1 MKSVGSH
8 GAKLGIFDVKQ
19 ERPHAGTIFTMN
31 DDLPF
36 GRILLKVSG
45 EALMGDQDFGIDR
58 AVIDRI
64 AEEIAAVASLGIGIG
79 IVVGG
84 GNLFRGA
91 DVKIAEE
98 NRVAGHHMG
107 MLATVMNCIALHDG
121 LLEAGLDARVMS
133 AIAMP
138 EICDTFSQREARK
151 ALDNGEIVLFA
162 AGTGAPYFTTD
173 TGAALRALEM
183 DCDALLKGTNVDGIY
198 SADPKKDKN
207 AVRFDSI
214 THTEVIEKGL
224 EVMDVSAVALTKE
237 GNIPVI
243 VFSIQ
248 TPGALFEVANGA
260 GRCTI
265 VR

>member
-1 MKSVGSH
+1 
-8 GAKLGIFDVKQ
+8 
-19 ERPHAGTIFTMN
+19 MN
-31 DDLPF
+31 DDVPYK
-36 GRILLKVSG
+36 RILLKVSG
-45 EALMGDQDFGIDR
+45 EALMGDQQFGIDR
-58 AVIDRI
+58 KVVDRV
-64 AEEIAAVASLGIGIG
+64 AEEVAAITTLGIGVA

-84 GNLFRGA
+84 GNIFRGA
-91 DVKIAEE
+91 DVQIADE

-107 MLATVMNCIALHDG
+107 MLATVMNCIAMHDG

-138 EICDTFSQREARK
+138 EICDTFTQRDAKK
-151 ALDNGEIVLFA
+151 ALYDGEIVLFA

-183 DCDALLKGTNVDGIY
+183 DCDALFKGTNVDGIY
-198 SADPKKDKN
+198 SADPKKDAN
-207 AVRFDSI
+207 AERYDEIS
-214 THTEVIEKGL
+214 HADVIKQGL

-237 GNIPVI
+237 ADIPIV

-248 TPGALFEVANGA
+248 TPGALFEVASGG
-260 GRCTI
+260 GRRTV

>member
-1 MKSVGSH
+1 MS
-8 GAKLGIFDVKQ
+8 
-19 ERPHAGTIFTMN
+19 

-36 GRILLKVSG
+36 KSILLKVSG
-45 EALMGDQDFGIDR
+45 EALMGDQGFGIDR
-58 AVIDRI
+58 SVIDRVS
-64 AEEIAAVASLGIGIG
+64 EEIAAVTSLGVRVAV
-79 IVVGG
+79 VVGG
-84 GNLFRGA
+84 GNIFRGA
-91 DVKIAEE
+91 DVQIADE

-138 EICDTFSQREARK
+138 EICDTFSQREARE
-151 ALDNGEIVLFA
+151 AYDNGEVVLFA

-183 DCDALLKGTNVDGIY
+183 DCDALFKGTNVDGIY
-198 SADPKKDKN
+198 TADPKKDDK
-207 AVRFDSI
+207 AERFDKI
-214 THTEVIEKGL
+214 THDEVLQKGL
-224 EVMDVSAVALTKE
+224 EVMDVAAVALAKQ
-237 GNIPVI
+237 GNIPVV

-248 TPGALFEVANGA
+248 TPGALFEIINGA

>member
-1 MKSVGSH
+1 MS
-8 GAKLGIFDVKQ
+8 D
-19 ERPHAGTIFTMN
+19 N
-31 DDLPF
+31 LPYKN
-36 GRILLKVSG
+36 ILLKVSG
-45 EALMGDQDFGIDR
+45 EALMGEQGFGIDR
-58 AVIDRI
+58 SVIDRVS
-64 AEEIAAVASLGIGIG
+64 EEIAAVKSLGVRVAV
-79 IVVGG
+79 VVGG

-91 DVKIAEE
+91 DAQIADE

-138 EICDTFSQREARK
+138 EICDTFSQREARQ
-151 ALDNGEIVLFA
+151 AYDDGEVVLFA

-183 DCDALLKGTNVDGIY
+183 DCDALFKGTNVDGIY
-198 SADPKKDKN
+198 TADPKVDKK
-207 AVRFDSI
+207 AERFEKIS
-214 THTEVIEKGL
+214 HAEVIERGF
-224 EVMDVSAVALTKE
+224 EVMDVSAVSLAKQ

-248 TPGALFEVANGA
+248 TPGALFEIVNGA
-260 GRCTI
+260 GRCT
-265 VR
+265 VVS

>member
-1 MKSVGSH
+1 MS
-8 GAKLGIFDVKQ
+8 
-19 ERPHAGTIFTMN
+19 

-36 GRILLKVSG
+36 KSILLKVSG
-45 EALMGDQDFGIDR
+45 EALMGDQGFGIDR
-58 AVIDRI
+58 SVIDRVS
-64 AEEIAAVASLGIGIG
+64 EEIAAVTSLGVRVAV
-79 IVVGG
+79 VVGG
-84 GNLFRGA
+84 GNIFRGA
-91 DVKIAEE
+91 DVQIADE

-138 EICDTFSQREARK
+138 EICDTFSQREARE
-151 ALDNGEIVLFA
+151 AYDNGEVVLFA

-183 DCDALLKGTNVDGIY
+183 DCDALFKGTNVDGIY
-198 SADPKKDKN
+198 TADPKKDDK
-207 AVRFDSI
+207 AERFDEI
-214 THTEVIEKGL
+214 THDEVIEKGL
-224 EVMDVSAVALTKE
+224 EVMDVAAVALAKQ
-237 GNIPVI
+237 GNIPVV

-248 TPGALFEVANGA
+248 TPGALFEIINGA

>member
-1 MKSVGSH
+1 MS
-8 GAKLGIFDVKQ
+8 D
-19 ERPHAGTIFTMN
+19 N
-31 DDLPF
+31 LPYKN
-36 GRILLKVSG
+36 ILLKVSG
-45 EALMGDQDFGIDR
+45 EALMGEQGFGIDR
-58 AVIDRI
+58 SVIDRVS
-64 AEEIAAVASLGIGIG
+64 EEIAAVKSLGVRVAV
-79 IVVGG
+79 VVGG

-91 DVKIAEE
+91 DAQIADE

-138 EICDTFSQREARK
+138 EICDTFSQREARQ
-151 ALDNGEIVLFA
+151 AYDDGEVVLFA

-183 DCDALLKGTNVDGIY
+183 DCDALFKGTNVDGIY
-198 SADPKKDKN
+198 TADPKVDKK
-207 AVRFDSI
+207 AERFEKIS
-214 THTEVIEKGL
+214 HAEVIERGF
-224 EVMDVSAVALTKE
+224 EVMDISAVSLAKQ

-248 TPGALFEVANGA
+248 TPGALFEIVNGA
-260 GRCTI
+260 GRCT
-265 VR
+265 VVS

>member
-1 MKSVGSH
+1 MS
-8 GAKLGIFDVKQ
+8 
-19 ERPHAGTIFTMN
+19 

-36 GRILLKVSG
+36 KSILLKVSG
-45 EALMGDQDFGIDR
+45 EALMGDQGFGIDR
-58 AVIDRI
+58 SVIDRVS
-64 AEEIAAVASLGIGIG
+64 EEIAAVTSLGVRVAV
-79 IVVGG
+79 VVGG
-84 GNLFRGA
+84 GNIFRGA
-91 DVKIAEE
+91 DVQIADE

-138 EICDTFSQREARK
+138 EICDTFSQREARE
-151 ALDNGEIVLFA
+151 AYDNGEVVLFA

-183 DCDALLKGTNVDGIY
+183 DCDALFKGTNVDGIY
-198 SADPKKDKN
+198 TADPKKDDK
-207 AVRFDSI
+207 AERFDKI
-214 THTEVIEKGL
+214 THDEVIEKGL
-224 EVMDVSAVALTKE
+224 EVMDVAAVALAKQ
-237 GNIPVI
+237 GNIPVV

-248 TPGALFEVANGA
+248 TPGALFEIINGA

>member
-1 MKSVGSH
+1 
-8 GAKLGIFDVKQ
+8 
-19 ERPHAGTIFTMN
+19 MN
-31 DDLPF
+31 DELPF
-36 GRILLKVSG
+36 KNILLKVSG
-45 EALMGDQDFGIDR
+45 EALMGDQGFGIER
-58 AVIDRI
+58 ETIERI
-64 AEEIAAVASLGIGIG
+64 CEEIAAIVSLGVRIG

-84 GNLFRGA
+84 GNLFRGK
-91 DVKIAEE
+91 DVKIADE

-107 MLATVMNCIALHDG
+107 MLATVMNSIALHDG
-121 LLEAGLDARVMS
+121 LLEAGLDARIMS

-138 EICDTFSQREARK
+138 EICDSFSQREARK
-151 ALDNGEIVLFA
+151 SFDKGEVVIFA

-198 SADPKKDKN
+198 SADPKKVPN
-207 AVRFDSI
+207 AERFDEIS
-214 THTEVIEKGL
+214 HNEVLEKGL
-224 EVMDVSAVALTKE
+224 EVMDVAAVSLTKQ
-237 GNIPVI
+237 GNIPVV

-248 TPGALFEVANGA
+248 TPGALFEVVNGK

>member
-1 MKSVGSH
+1 MSDNLPYKS
-8 GAKLGIFDVKQ
+8 
-19 ERPHAGTIFTMN
+19 
-31 DDLPF
+31 
-36 GRILLKVSG
+36 ILLKVSG
-45 EALMGDQDFGIDR
+45 EALMGEQGFGIDR
-58 AVIDRI
+58 SVIDRVS
-64 AEEIAAVASLGIGIG
+64 EEIAAVKSLGVRVAV
-79 IVVGG
+79 VVGG

-91 DVKIAEE
+91 DAQIADE

-138 EICDTFSQREARK
+138 EICDTFSQREARQ
-151 ALDNGEIVLFA
+151 AYDDGEVVLFA

-183 DCDALLKGTNVDGIY
+183 DCDALFKGTNVDGIY
-198 SADPKKDKN
+198 TADPKVDKK
-207 AVRFDSI
+207 AERFEKIS
-214 THTEVIEKGL
+214 HAEVIERGF
-224 EVMDVSAVALTKE
+224 EVMDISAVSLAKQ

-248 TPGALFEVANGA
+248 TPGALFEIVNGA
-260 GRCTI
+260 GRCT
-265 VR
+265 VVS

>member
-1 MKSVGSH
+1 MMREESLT
-8 GAKLGIFDVKQ
+8 A
-19 ERPHAGTIFTMN
+19 MN

-36 GRILLKVSG
+36 KSILLKLSG
-45 EALMGDQDFGIDR
+45 EALMGGQGFGIDR
-58 AVIDRI
+58 AVIDRLS
-64 AEEIAAVASLGIGIG
+64 EEIAAVASLGVKIG

-133 AIAMP
+133 AVAMP
-138 EICDTFSQREARK
+138 EICDTFSQREAKK
-151 ALDNGEIVLFA
+151 AFDNGEIVLFA

-183 DCDALLKGTNVDGIY
+183 RCDALFKGTNVDGIY
-198 SADPKKDKN
+198 TADPKKDPT
-207 AVRFDSI
+207 AERFDKIS
-214 THTEVIEKGL
+214 HAEVLSRGL
-224 EVMDVSAVALTKE
+224 QVMDVAAVALAKE

-248 TPGALFEVANGA
+248 TPGALFEVVNGA

-265 VR
+265 VS

>member
-1 MKSVGSH
+1 MS
-8 GAKLGIFDVKQ
+8 
-19 ERPHAGTIFTMN
+19 

-36 GRILLKVSG
+36 KSILLKVSG
-45 EALMGDQDFGIDR
+45 EALMGDQGFGIDR
-58 AVIDRI
+58 TVIDRV
-64 AEEIAAVASLGIGIG
+64 AEEIAAVTSLGVRVAV
-79 IVVGG
+79 VVGG
-84 GNLFRGA
+84 GNIFRGA
-91 DVKIAEE
+91 DVQIADE

-138 EICDTFSQREARK
+138 EICDTFSQRDAREAYDK
-151 ALDNGEIVLFA
+151 GEVVLFA

-183 DCDALLKGTNVDGIY
+183 DCDALFKGTNVDGIY
-198 SADPKKDKN
+198 TADPKKDDK
-207 AVRFDSI
+207 AERYDKI
-214 THTEVIEKGL
+214 THDEVIEKGL
-224 EVMDVSAVALTKE
+224 EVMDVAAVALAKQ
-237 GNIPVI
+237 GNIPVV

-248 TPGALFEVANGA
+248 TPGALFEIINGA

-265 VR
+265 VS

>member
-1 MKSVGSH
+1 
-8 GAKLGIFDVKQ
+8 
-19 ERPHAGTIFTMN
+19 MN

-36 GRILLKVSG
+36 KSILLKVSG
-45 EALMGDQDFGIDR
+45 EALMGEQGFGIDR
-58 AVIDRI
+58 AVVDRI
-64 AEEIAAVASLGIGIG
+64 AEEIAAVVSLGVRVAV
-79 IVVGG
+79 VVGG

-91 DVKIAEE
+91 DVKIADE

-107 MLATVMNCIALHDG
+107 MLATVMNCLALHDG

-138 EICDTFSQREARK
+138 AICDTFSQREARK
-151 ALDNGEIVLFA
+151 AFDSGEILLFA

-183 DCDALLKGTNVDGIY
+183 DCDALFKGTNVDGIY
-198 SADPKKDKN
+198 SADPKKDKT
-207 AVRFDSI
+207 AERFDKIS
-214 THTEVIEKGL
+214 HDEVIERGL
-224 EVMDVSAVALTKE
+224 EVMDVAAVALARQ
-237 GNIPVI
+237 GGIPVV

-248 TPGALFEVANGA
+248 TPGALFEIINGA

>member
-1 MKSVGSH
+1 
-8 GAKLGIFDVKQ
+8 
-19 ERPHAGTIFTMN
+19 MN
-31 DDLPF
+31 DDVPYK
-36 GRILLKVSG
+36 RILLKVSG
-45 EALMGDQDFGIDR
+45 EALMGDQSFGIDR
-58 AVIDRI
+58 KVIDRVS
-64 AEEIAAVASLGIGIG
+64 EEVAAVTTLGVGIA

-91 DVKIAEE
+91 DVNIAEE

-121 LLEAGLDARVMS
+121 LLEAGLDARIMS

-138 EICDTFSQREARK
+138 EICDTFTQRDAKR
-151 ALDNGEIVLFA
+151 ALYDGEIVLFA

-183 DCDALLKGTNVDGIY
+183 DCDALFKGTNVDGIY
-198 SADPKKDKN
+198 SADPKTVPD
-207 AVRFDSI
+207 AERYDEI
-214 THTEVIEKGL
+214 THAEVIEQGL

-237 GNIPVI
+237 AEIPIV

-248 TPGALFEVANGA
+248 TPGAFFDVANG
-260 GRCTI
+260 GGKRTI

>member
-1 MKSVGSH
+1 MSDNLPYKS
-8 GAKLGIFDVKQ
+8 
-19 ERPHAGTIFTMN
+19 
-31 DDLPF
+31 
-36 GRILLKVSG
+36 ILLKVSG
-45 EALMGDQDFGIDR
+45 EALMGEQGFGIDR
-58 AVIDRI
+58 SVIDRVS
-64 AEEIAAVASLGIGIG
+64 EEIAAVKSLGVRVAV
-79 IVVGG
+79 VVGG

-91 DVKIAEE
+91 DAQIADE

-138 EICDTFSQREARK
+138 EICDTFSQREARQ
-151 ALDNGEIVLFA
+151 AYDDGEVVLFA

-183 DCDALLKGTNVDGIY
+183 DCDALFKGTNVDGIY
-198 SADPKKDKN
+198 TADPKVDKK
-207 AVRFDSI
+207 AERFEKIS
-214 THTEVIEKGL
+214 HAEVIERGF
-224 EVMDVSAVALTKE
+224 EVMDVSAVSLAKQ

-248 TPGALFEVANGA
+248 TPGALFEIVNGA
-260 GRCTI
+260 GRCT
-265 VR
+265 VVS

>member
-1 MKSVGSH
+1 MS
-8 GAKLGIFDVKQ
+8 
-19 ERPHAGTIFTMN
+19 

-36 GRILLKVSG
+36 KSILLKVSG
-45 EALMGDQDFGIDR
+45 EALMGDQGFGIDR
-58 AVIDRI
+58 SVIDRVS
-64 AEEIAAVASLGIGIG
+64 EEIAAVTSLGVRVAV
-79 IVVGG
+79 VVGG
-84 GNLFRGA
+84 GNIFRGA
-91 DVKIAEE
+91 DVQIADE

-138 EICDTFSQREARK
+138 EICDTFSQREARE
-151 ALDNGEIVLFA
+151 AYDNGEVVLFA

-183 DCDALLKGTNVDGIY
+183 DCDALFKGTNVDGIY
-198 SADPKKDKN
+198 TADPKKDDK
-207 AVRFDSI
+207 AERFDKI
-214 THTEVIEKGL
+214 THDEVLQKGL
-224 EVMDVSAVALTKE
+224 EVMDVAAVALAKQ
-237 GNIPVI
+237 GNIPVV

-248 TPGALFEVANGA
+248 TPGALFEIINGA

-265 VR
+265 IR